1 MDHPGDS
8 TGTPKNP
15 LVYQGHVIGD
25 KGDDLN
31 LTDMW
36 RAAGEPENKRP
47 AEWARKEGAGFIEA
61 VSLSHNMPHSHIMK
75 TQRGKGGAT
84 FAHWQVGIAYAKYL
98 DHGFHMWA
106 NTAVREKMEGK
117 PVGLDAEALE
127 RIRTAEGILKQMNGK
142 FTRLAAEASA
152 KFDTMQTKID
162 ALHFELERVNSGLR
176 RTGVTSLQ
184 VWKKYD
190 LPPRIRG
197 TSQWLT
203 SRLLALGAD
212 IPFNGKADIHGRP
225 IHLFDPDKVDYFMT
239 ETGLLLQARTYAAE
253 RKGQLKFNL
262 KGKGK

>member
-8 TGTPKNP
+8 TGAPKNP

-25 KGDDLN
+25 KGDDLS

-36 RAAGEPENKRP
+36 KAAGSPASKEPFNWERFDG
-47 AEWARKEGAGFIEA
+47 RGFIEA
-61 VSLSHNMPHSHIMK
+61 VAVAHNLSA
-75 TQRGKGGAT
+75 TQVMRKKAGKGGGT
-84 FAHWQVGIAYAKYL
+84 WAHWQIGIAYAKYL

-142 FTRLAAEASA
+142 FTRLAAEAGE
-152 KFDTMQTKID
+152 KFDAMQGKID
-162 ALHFELERVNSGLR
+162 CLQEELARVNSGLR
-176 RTGVTSLQ
+176 RDGVTSFQ
-184 VWKKYD
+184 VWKQYE
-190 LPPRIRG
+190 LPAAIRG

-203 SRLLALGAD
+203 RRLIALGAA

-225 IHLFDPDKVDYFMT
+225 IHLFDPDKVDYFMK

-253 RKGQLKFNL
+253 RQGQGKLNL